1 MAIKYLLDT
10 NSVIYFLKNS
20 LPENGK
26 SFLVNCITTNQAAIS
41 FVTRIEL
48 LAYPSITSQET
59 NAANALMSLLHIIWA
74 DEILIDKTI
83 EVRKQSLLKLPDAL
97 IASTA
102 LVNKLELVTAN
113 LKDFSKV
120 QFLEIINPLNL

>member
-10 NSVIYFLKNS
+10 NTIIYFLKNS

-48 LAYPSITSQET
+48 LAYPSITNQEI
-59 NAANALMSLLHIIWA
+59 NAANALISLLHIVWI
-74 DEILIDKTI
+74 DETLIDKTI
-83 EVRKQSLLKLPDAL
+83 DVRKNSLLKLPDAL

-120 QFLEIINPLNL
+120 QLLETINPLSL